1 MTFHSAKGLEFPL
14 VFMAGM
20 EEGLFPHA
28 NALQDEH
35 GLSEERRLCYVGIT
49 RARARLILTGAATRL
64 SFGNR
69 VYNSESRFLHEIP
82 ARCLAGQTPLG
93 HQREQKVEAM
103 KGLWGGKTYGGAKDV
118 FVDPPASEDVSQEA
132 GHVLSGDETCEDG
145 LLPGRKV
152 RHSKFGTGTVI
163 GRTGEGESLKVEI
176 AFNRAGRKQM
186 LVRFAALELL

>member
-1 MTFHSAKGLEFPL
+1 
-14 VFMAGM
+14 M

-35 GLSEERRLCYVGIT
+35 GLDEERRLCYVGLT
-49 RARARLILTGAATRL
+49 RARERLILTGAATRL

-103 KGLWGGKTYGGAKDV
+103 KGLWGGKSYSGAKDV
-118 FVDPPASEDVSQEA
+118 FADPPAPEDVSQEVPHA
-132 GHVLSGDETCEDG
+132 AGDESGEDG
-145 LLPGRKV
+145 FHPGRKV
-152 RHSKFGTGTVI
+152 RHSKFGTGTII
-163 GRTGEGESLKVEI
+163 GRTGEGESTKLEI
-176 AFNRAGRKQM
+176 AFNRSGRKQM
-186 LVRFAALELL
+186 LVRFASLELL